1 VCRAPA
7 SGRLVSSRH
16 DNTQICP
23 YVFSLTIANGTIAY
37 CGDTS
42 LIGFSYSFRSY
53 RSDAPRYGMNGKA
66 RRAYRMRTLAYL
78 LPNTRS

>member
-7 SGRLVSSRH
+7 LGRRVSSRH
-16 DNTQICP
+16 DRTQICP
-23 YVFSLTIANGTIAY
+23 CVFSLTIANGTIAY

-42 LIGFSYSFRSY
+42 FIGFSYSFRSY
-53 RSDAPRYGMNGKA
+53 MSWAPRCGMNERA